1 MARKPFF
8 SGNYGSALARVDT
21 RPIMEAGRAQGQMY
35 ANMGQQIGGMIQQY
49 GLNKEKRAELT
60 GEIEA
65 MLPQYMDSFT
75 STGNEVDDK
84 KNFQRLEKFSKGDM
98 SMADLKGLAGEL
110 AMKDKV
116 EARAAQNEAR
126 TIANEMGRVNLD
138 INKQLKDTQIQL
150 GKDKGVISRLATDL
164 AKETNP
170 QKKELLQAQMSDA
183 IANLGLGDQRREL
196 ERATIGA
203 ASDNLDYKT
212 DAEKQAALLSSATS
226 KANIGLVEPRAEAT
240 EAALETSVMQN
251 EQKQSLMPGDTSLA
265 IKKQNLNSKNIDTE
279 NFLIDA
285 FGGAKGKADFDYQGV
300 KLSRK
305 SFKKGLDYL
314 DAKID
319 YTNYLSTAKNVP
331 VDTKKQYASLVSHSG
346 KILDT
351 TVEDPETGNPITFE
365 KYMEISNDG
374 DARYPLTGDG
384 SGAAGV
390 LYGNYLSAQKQII
403 DFGKTIQVQV
413 DDGQGA
419 GGSPAPTGSTMNVGN
434 MQPQQAMQALQDRI
448 GEIRSQLPQLNAQ
461 EQQLGQP
468 GQMTTTAF
476 DTSPFGNINTPLA
489 VRPQTISDVQN
500 SNIPQQRSDLMA
512 ELQQLEAKRQE
523 LQNQFGV
530 R

>member
-1 MARKPFF
+1 MARRPF
-8 SGNYGSALARVDT
+8 YGQGGAIEIARMNMQAAT
-21 RPIMEAGRAQGQMY
+21 APGRAYAQM
-35 ANMGQQIGGMIQQY
+35 GKDFGEKVGGAIKQY

-116 EARAAQNEAR
+116 EARASQNEAR
-126 TIANEMGRVNLD
+126 AIANEMGRVNLD
-138 INKQLKDTQIQL
+138 ITKQLKDTQIQL
-150 GKDKGVISRLATDL
+150 GKDKGTLSSINTKVAEMRGRGLTKEEENMLKKLDLLGKQTD
-164 AKETNP
+164 
-170 QKKELLQAQMSDA
+170 
-183 IANLGLGDQRREL
+183 
-196 ERATIGA
+196 A

-226 KANIGLVEPRAEAT
+226 KADIGLVNPRAEAT
-240 EAALETSVMQN
+240 KAALTTSVMKN
-251 EQKQSLMPGDTSLA
+251 EQAQNLMPGDTSLA
-265 IKKQNLNSKNIDTE
+265 IKKQKLDSRKIDGE

-285 FGGAKGKADFDYQGV
+285 FGGAEKKAKFDYRGEEL
-300 KLSRK
+300 KREN
-305 SFKKGLDYL
+305 FEKGLEYL
-314 DAKID
+314 DARID
-319 YTNYLSTAKNVP
+319 YTKYLSTAKNVP
-331 VDTKKQYASLVSHSG
+331 VDTKKQFASLVSHSG

-351 TVEDPETGNPITFE
+351 TVEDPETGNPITFQ
-365 KYMEISNDG
+365 KYMEIANDG
-374 DARYPLTGDG
+374 DARYPLKGDG

-390 LYGNYLSAQKQII
+390 LYGNYQNTQKQII

-419 GGSPAPTGSTMNVGN
+419 GGSPALTGSTMDVGN
-434 MQPQQAMQALQDRI
+434 MQPQQAMKALRDRI
-448 GEIRSQLPQLNAQ
+448 GQIRRQLPQLNAQ

-476 DTSPFGNINTPLA
+476 DTTPFGNINRPLA
-489 VRPQTISDVQN
+489 VRPQTIDDVQN
-500 SNIPQQRSDLMA
+500 SNIPQQRSNLMA
-512 ELQQLEAKRQE
+512 ELEQLEAKRQE